1 MRRAI
6 VILLVLAPASAKDLL
21 ENGAIGK
28 GHGWG
33 HTPGAASVAFAVD
46 EAVGARKSGSL
57 SIANTDEA
65 DNVPHNWFARLD
77 VVPGAP
83 YRLKLSVRR
92 KTEGLGEGAEAN
104 VMVQVYPAEGNAI
117 GYAWCAAGKAKKDW
131 QEIEAVFDVPKEA
144 AYVRILAYLVG
155 KGQVWYDDFSVTKTT
170 DPVTPPPP
178 PGKPRDDPM
187 WKLVRSAAD
196 EIPWLFE
203 ADAARQ
209 QAAKERRPIL
219 LYVRCVDDDEGY
231 AAAKTSL
238 RAESIPSRDDGL
250 KKDVLFRAGPLS
262 DPSVSD
268 LVRSRFVPLLLTY
281 DLGTHGNSGG
291 SFPGKDGGDPL
302 KDVGLRATEI
312 VTPALVV
319 LDGSKTKK
327 LHRIGT
333 MSTDL
338 VDWWLRSALDDP
350 DAAAGDG
357 ARALLRRG
365 DLDGA
370 ERAVKGEK
378 TPEAGLVRGTVA
390 LRRGAWADALEAFL
404 GAGETD
410 EARFYRAWCMH
421 FVGKHAEA
429 AAEWKAIAGPTRFG
443 RRAAACILPNGPRLW
458 LSGSE
463 RLWPRGRTPPEE
475 TEGYGDAFDGAE
487 SVRALLELQNADGS
501 FGGHDGVAGQ
511 GYSDAAITALASEAL
526 DLWRARVPEGLGAEA
541 ACGRALDYL
550 ESWAKRE
557 NTSPD
562 AFNNPYAL
570 MELLRARRKGAAG
583 AVVARILKS
592 QLEDG
597 NWTVYQA
604 ARPASFNTAL
614 NIMALARAKEAGLEV
629 PKPALDRGIAALA
642 AMRQKSDLFPYSTMT
657 GHEWMTTE
665 HGSIARDSLCEHAL
679 LSTGH
684 GDARK
689 LAAALGRFEKFAAE
703 LRPPT
708 KKLYDYF
715 NARGHGGYYFFFA
728 HRNAFDAAGLV
739 DGKTRDRVRAFV
751 RAAVLAA
758 REGDGTFM
766 DHQMIGRAYATAQ
779 ALAILAPR

>member
-1 MRRAI
+1 MKRAI
-6 VILLVLAPASAKDLL
+6 VILAVLAPASAKDML

-33 HTPGAASVAFAVD
+33 HTPGAKSVTFAVD
-46 EAVGARKSGSL
+46 EVVGGRKSGSL

-65 DNVPHNWFARLD
+65 DNAVHNWFTRFD

-83 YRLKLSVRR
+83 YRLKLRVQR
-92 KTEGLGEGAEAN
+92 KTEGVGEGAEAN
-104 VMVQVYPAEGNAI
+104 VMVQIYPAEGNAI

-155 KGQVWYDDFSVTKTT
+155 KGQVWYDDFSVAKTD

-178 PGKPRDDPM
+178 PGKPKDDPM
-187 WKLVRSAAD
+187 WKLVRSAAE
-196 EIPWLFE
+196 EIPWLFAADE
-203 ADAARQ
+203 ARK
-209 QAAKERRPIL
+209 QAAKEKRPIL
-219 LYVRCVDDDEGY
+219 VYVRCVDDDEGY
-231 AAAKTSL
+231 AAARTSL
-238 RAESIPSRDDGL
+238 RAESIPARDDGL

-262 DPSVSD
+262 DPAVSD
-268 LVRSRFVPLLLTY
+268 LIRSRFVPLLLTY
-281 DLGTHGNSGG
+281 DLGTHGVGGG

-302 KDVGLRATEI
+302 KEVGLKATDI

-319 LDGSKTKK
+319 LDGKETRK

-338 VDWWLRSALDDP
+338 VDWWLRSSLDDP

-370 ERAVKGEK
+370 ERAVKGAK
-378 TPEAGLVRGTVA
+378 TPEAALVRGTLA
-390 LRRGAWADALEAFL
+390 LRRGAWADAREAFAAA
-404 GAGETD
+404 GATE
-410 EARFYRAWCMH
+410 EARFYQAWCMH
-421 FVGKHAEA
+421 FVGKQTEA
-429 AAEWKAIAGPTRFG
+429 AAEWKAIAGPTPFG
-443 RRAAACILPNGPRLW
+443 RKAAASILPDGPRLW
-458 LSGSE
+458 LAASE

-475 TEGYGDAFDGAE
+475 SEGYGDAFDGAE

-501 FGGHDGVAGQ
+501 FGGHDGAPGQ
-511 GYSDAAITALASEAL
+511 GYTDAAITALASEAL
-526 DLWRARVPEGLGAEA
+526 DLWRARVPEGLGTEA
-541 ACGRALDYL
+541 ARDRALGYL
-550 ESWAKRE
+550 EQWARRA
-557 NTSPD
+557 NTSSD

-570 MELLRARRKGAAG
+570 LELLRARKKGAAG
-583 AVVARILKS
+583 AVVTRILKS

-614 NIMALARAKEAGLEV
+614 NIMALGRAKEAGLEV
-629 PKPALDRGIAALA
+629 PKGALDRGIAALA
-642 AMRQKSDLFPYSTMT
+642 AMRQRNDLFPYSTMT

-665 HGSIARDSLCEHAL
+665 WGSIARDSLCEHAL
-679 LSTGH
+679 LVTGK
-684 GDARK
+684 GDAKK
-689 LAAALGRFEKFAAE
+689 LAAALGRFEKFAPE
-703 LRPPT
+703 LRLPT

-715 NARGHGGYYFFFA
+715 NSRGHGGYYFFFA
-728 HRNAFDAAGLV
+728 HRNAFDAAEFA

-779 ALAILAPR
+779 ALAILCPR